1 MLCLS
6 TATQSQELP
15 HPLFILTLERDL
27 LICNKIEFKAS
38 VLNFWSILKIT
49 PCTLCTMHQK

>member
-38 VLNFWSILKIT
+38 VLNFGPS
-49 PCTLCTMHQK
+49 